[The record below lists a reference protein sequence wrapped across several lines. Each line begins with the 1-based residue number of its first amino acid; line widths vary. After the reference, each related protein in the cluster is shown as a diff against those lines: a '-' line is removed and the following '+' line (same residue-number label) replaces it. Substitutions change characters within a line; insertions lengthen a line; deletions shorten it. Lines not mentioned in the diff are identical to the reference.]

1 MKCKKTSIIKI
12 AIATIYICVL
22 ISITSLILQESGIK
36 LLFRK
41 ENKFDIFRMSL
52 EQNMLLRKINKF
64 SDLVSLIKIST
75 EETLKESFGCD
86 FGKFMFLCLNSWVIG
101 AIFSYF
107 AVKKIH
113 RCRVMKMGIY

>member
-52 EQNMLLRKINKF
+52 EQNVLLRKINKF
-64 SDLVSLIKIST
+64 SD
-75 EETLKESFGCD
+75 
-86 FGKFMFLCLNSWVIG
+86 
-101 AIFSYF
+101 
-107 AVKKIH
+107 
-113 RCRVMKMGIY
+113 

>member
-52 EQNMLLRKINKF
+52 EQNVLLRKINKF
-64 SDLVSLIKIST
+64 SDLISLIKILT
-75 EETLKESFGCD
+75 EETLKENFGCY
-86 FGKFMFLCLNSWVIG
+86 FGKFMYLCLNSWVIG

>member
-12 AIATIYICVL
+12 SIATIYICVL

-64 SDLVSLIKIST
+64 SDLVSLIKILT
-75 EETLKESFGCD
+75 EETLKENFGCD
-86 FGKFMFLCLNSWVIG
+86 FGKFMCLCLNSWVIG